1 MLYLLILVF
10 ITQNIILQKIIKYVV
25 ENGVFLFLWM
35 SFMVLEIWLFGVGK
49 VLEICFKDFVRT
61 LGIA

>member
-1 MLYLLILVF
+1 MF
-10 ITQNIILQKIIKYVV
+10 IDFRIYNTKHNPPKIIKYVV
-25 ENGVFLFLWM
+25 ENSVFLFLWM